1 MTRVRAVLVALV
13 LVAAAATTTVR
24 AQAKPNF
31 SGTWIQVLPADQAGE
46 TIVVKHDA
54 SSLTEEHA
62 SEGGGH
68 VRKFA
73 LDGAEHTSEPVGM
86 GSGHEMVTK
95 HKASWTGSTLVVNE
109 TTDYQNGFHRVA
121 KSEWSLD
128 DKGQLVVSFAGNM
141 PDGSQMKMTMV
152 YRKK

>member
-1 MTRVRAVLVALV
+1 MTRVRAVWVALA
-13 LVAAAATTTVR
+13 LVAAATTMA

-31 SGTWIQVLPADQAGE
+31 SGTWIQLSPADQAGE
-46 TIVVKHDA
+46 TIVISHDA
-54 SSLTEEHA
+54 ATLVEQHA

-68 VRKFA
+68 VRKFQ
-73 LDGAEHTSEPVGM
+73 LDGAEHTSAPVGM

-95 HKASWTGSTLVVNE
+95 HKASWTGSTLVVSE

-128 DKGQLVVSFAGNM
+128 DKGQLVLNFSGNM